1 VESWVNVKKLNI
13 ENIKLG
19 DFAII
24 EKKMLLEDVV
34 KFAGISLDFNPIHLN
49 KDYAEQSRYKGQ
61 IVHGLMASS
70 LFSGL
75 FGTELPGEGCVYK
88 SQSLNFKRAIY
99 INDIVLAKVEIVKVD
114 KIKKTLSFRT
124 VCSVKNKVV
133 IDGQAEIFIP

>member
-1 VESWVNVKKLNI
+1 VKKLNI

>member
-1 VESWVNVKKLNI
+1 MKKLNI